1 MLRLA
6 DERGMQ
12 ALGNRLSTV
21 SLDRRGR
28 PVVMARSMET
38 HYILPMADSHSHEGH
53 DHVWADDL
61 TRNQELVLGT
71 LAHAEGPLSA
81 YDILDRLRGDG
92 LRAPLQVYRA
102 LDKLTER
109 GLAHRLES
117 LNAFVCCADAKRHAA
132 GTIAFA
138 ICEHCGRVEEFA
150 DPTLEGHLK
159 KWSKGSG
166 FKPNRTTIELRGLCK
181 NCAGTQS

>member
-1 MLRLA
+1 
-6 DERGMQ
+6 
-12 ALGNRLSTV
+12 
-21 SLDRRGR
+21 
-28 PVVMARSMET
+28 MASQHT
-38 HYILPMADSHSHEGH
+38 HEGH

-71 LAHAEGPLSA
+71 LAHADGPLSA

-102 LDKLTER
+102 LEKLTER

-117 LNAFVCCADAKRHAA
+117 LNAFVCCADAHCHET

-138 ICEHCGRVEEFA
+138 ICESCGKVEEFA
-150 DPTLEGHLK
+150 EPAVEQKLK
-159 KWSKGSG
+159 SWSKSSG
-166 FKPNRTTIELRGLCK
+166 FRPSGITIELRGRCK
-181 NCAGTQS
+181 ACGG